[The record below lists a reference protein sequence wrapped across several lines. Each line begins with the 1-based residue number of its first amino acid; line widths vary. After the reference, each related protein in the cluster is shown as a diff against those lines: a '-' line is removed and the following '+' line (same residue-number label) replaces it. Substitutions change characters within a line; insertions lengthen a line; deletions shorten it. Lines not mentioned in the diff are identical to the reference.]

1 MTRYKINPKTFG
13 FLALL
18 ISILTF
24 PLNSYSQET
33 LETLNQAL
41 RYSRYSRVAM
51 KIIPVQESE
60 RTFILKMPIEKI
72 EENIDFDTYQFSYA
86 VVSGFQEPLTAQN
99 LVTLTREDLIK
110 ETEYHYFFEKKVV
123 IPASQETAI
132 AILKAVDTRQGDVYY
147 YHLDLISPFIFGH
160 PGFWAYYGDNIPFD
174 QNFILK
180 NQPVEFKGRGMI
192 TLYSF
197 NYPTNFDPPL
207 PPMEIRPAPVPR
219 EVQVDFEGDF
229 LMNNLKS
236 FTKDGYYFI
245 QSDTNST
252 QGMLIKTVHEAFPK
266 VKDYEEMVEMVVY
279 ISTRNEHET
288 LKAAEDKKKAL
299 DQYWYGM
306 LKDEEA
312 ARKVI
317 REYFKQIEFANILFT
332 DFKEG
337 WKTDRGMVYTVM
349 GPPNEVFF
357 RSNGEIWSY
366 LIPNSNSKITFTFA
380 RVKNILTP
388 NYYILNRSRALQP
401 EWFKSITA
409 WRNGQMVF

>member
-1 MTRYKINPKTFG
+1 MTRYKINHKTIG
-13 FLALL
+13 FLAFIITLF
-18 ISILTF
+18 SF
-24 PLNSYSQET
+24 SFNSYSQET
-33 LETLNQAL
+33 LEQLNQAL
-41 RYSRYSRVAM
+41 RYSRYSRLAL
-51 KIIPVQESE
+51 KIIPIQENE
-60 RTFILKMPIEKI
+60 RTFLLQMPIEKI
-72 EENIDFDTYQFSYA
+72 EEDIDFETYEFSYA
-86 VVSGFQEPLTAQN
+86 VLSGYQEPISTQN
-99 LVTLTREDLIK
+99 LIRLTRQDLTRETDF
-110 ETEYHYFFEKKVV
+110 HYYFEKRVV
-123 IPASQETAI
+123 IPESQETAI
-132 AILKAVDTRQGDVYY
+132 ALLKARDTRQGDDYF
-147 YHLDLISPFIFGH
+147 YHLDLISPFVFGH
-160 PGFWAYYGDNIPFD
+160 PNFWAYYGDNIPFD

-180 NQPVEFKGRGMI
+180 DQSVEFKGRGPVM
-192 TLYSF
+192 LYSF
-197 NYPTNFDPPL
+197 NYPIRFDVPL

-229 LMNNLKS
+229 LLNTLKT
-236 FTKDGYYFI
+236 FTKEGYYFI

-252 QGMLIKTVHEAFPK
+252 QGMLVKSVHEAYPK
-266 VKDYEEMVEMVVY
+266 VRDYDEMVEMVAY
-279 ISTRNEHET
+279 ISTRNEHEA
-288 LKAAEDKKKAL
+288 LKSAEDKKKAL
-299 DQYWYGM
+299 DQYWYGI

-357 RSNGEIWSY
+357 RANGEIWSY
-366 LIPNSNSKITFTFA
+366 LIANSNSKITFTFA

>member
-1 MTRYKINPKTFG
+1 MTRYKINRKTIG
-13 FLALL
+13 FLAFI
-18 ISILTF
+18 ISLF
-24 PLNSYSQET
+24 SFSFNSYSQET
-33 LETLNQAL
+33 LEQLNQAL
-41 RYSRYSRVAM
+41 RYSRYSRLAL
-51 KIIPVQESE
+51 KIIPIQENE
-60 RTFILKMPIEKI
+60 RTFLLQMPIEKI
-72 EENIDFDTYQFSYA
+72 EEDIDFETYEFSYA
-86 VVSGFQEPLTAQN
+86 VLSGYQEPISTQN
-99 LVTLTREDLIK
+99 LIRLTRQDLTRETDF
-110 ETEYHYFFEKKVV
+110 HYYFEKRVV
-123 IPASQETAI
+123 IPESQETAI
-132 AILKAVDTRQGDVYY
+132 ALLKARDTRQGDDYF
-147 YHLDLISPFIFGH
+147 YHLDLISPFVFGH
-160 PGFWAYYGDNIPFD
+160 PNFWAYYGDNIPFD

-180 NQPVEFKGRGMI
+180 DQSVEFKGRGPVM
-192 TLYSF
+192 LYSF
-197 NYPTNFDPPL
+197 NYPIRFDVPL

-229 LMNNLKS
+229 LLNTLKT
-236 FTKDGYYFI
+236 FTKEGYYFI

-252 QGMLIKTVHEAFPK
+252 QGMLIKAVHEAYPK
-266 VKDYEEMVEMVVY
+266 VHDYDEMMEMVAY
-279 ISTRNEHET
+279 ISTRNEHEA

-357 RSNGEIWSY
+357 RPNGEIWSY
-366 LIPNSNSKITFTFA
+366 LIANSNSKITFTFA

>member
-1 MTRYKINPKTFG
+1 MTRYKINPKTIGVFA
-13 FLALL
+13 F
-18 ISILTF
+18 IVSIF
-24 PLNSYSQET
+24 AFSLNSYSQET
-33 LETLNQAL
+33 LESLNQAL
-41 RYSRYSRVAM
+41 RYSRYSRLAL
-51 KIIPVQESE
+51 KIIPIKEND
-60 RTFILKMPIEKI
+60 RTFLLQMPIEKI
-72 EENIDFDTYQFSYA
+72 EENIDFDTYDFSYA
-86 VVSGFQEPLTAQN
+86 VLSGYQEPITSQN
-99 LVTLTREDLIK
+99 LIKLTQQDLTRETDF
-110 ETEYHYFFEKKVV
+110 HYYFEKRVE
-123 IPASQETAI
+123 IPETQETAI
-132 AILKAVDTRQGDVYY
+132 ALIKAVDTRQGDEYF
-147 YHLDLISPFIFGH
+147 YHLDLIGPFVSGH
-160 PGFWAYYGDNIPFD
+160 PNFWAYYGDNIPFD

-180 NQPVEFKGRGMI
+180 DQTVEFKGRGLVM
-192 TLYSF
+192 LYSF
-197 NYPTNFDPPL
+197 NYPIRFDIPL

-229 LMNNLKS
+229 LLNTLKT

-252 QGMLIKTVHEAFPK
+252 QGMLLKSVHEAYPK
-266 VKDYEEMVEMVVY
+266 VRDYDEMVEMVAY
-279 ISTRNEHET
+279 ISTRNEHEA
-288 LKAAEDKKKAL
+288 LKSAEDKKKAL
-299 DQYWYGM
+299 DQYWFGM
-306 LKDEEA
+306 LKDEDA

-357 RSNGEIWSY
+357 KANGEIWSY
-366 LIPNSNSKITFTFA
+366 LIANSNSKITFTFA